1 MRLDEI
7 LNEAWTKEDYR
18 RNEEW
23 NSRHFNAVG
32 PPNGPWYVEDRFA
45 LRDKNVAGPFDNK
58 DEAWAEADRR
68 QKEYSKGEVEYWK
81 KGGKGMTMA
90 PINRGSRYESVK
102 EVQLEDGRSRS
113 NHEKYFDKRHPSEV
127 LKYFSNKRTG
137 GKIKKGY
144 EARVP
149 FDDEIR
155 TIESISITKNSEL
168 GREYQLT
175 GQSWRGRDYWRT
187 FSLGDVEIYEV
198 SYRKVL

>member
-102 EVQLEDGRSRS
+102 EVQLDEDPFNQSDIDKAINVLAAKIYQSTTSSMWSDKEALDIQLDAVKKQLRSQVLNYMRQGKREQQRLKS
-113 NHEKYFDKRHPSEV
+113 QGFDV
-127 LKYFSNKRTG
+127 
-137 GKIKKGY
+137 
-144 EARVP
+144 
-149 FDDEIR
+149 
-155 TIESISITKNSEL
+155 
-168 GREYQLT
+168 
-175 GQSWRGRDYWRT
+175 
-187 FSLGDVEIYEV
+187 
-198 SYRKVL
+198 